1 MNLKDLRYMFLLM
14 MTMLTMSTLSSCS
27 EDDDSYDAYANWQ
40 ARNEKAF
47 SDTLAY
53 AKQQGEANGWYVFR
67 NWSLEDQTANKDNYG
82 NTATLTYKD
91 CDHIVVHVLSSGEGT
106 ACPMY
111 SDSVRVSYRGRL
123 LETTDKEGNV
133 SAGYVFDQNFE
144 GTYNKST
151 ALLSK
156 FAIRGLVD
164 GFTTALLKMH
174 AGDHWM
180 VYVPY
185 QLGYGSSTSNSSIP
199 AYSMLRFEI
208 ILDSFYSK

>member
-1 MNLKDLRYMFLLM
+1 MFLFVM
-14 MTMLTMSTLSSCS
+14 AMLTMSTLSSCS

-40 ARNEKAF
+40 ERNEKAF

-67 NWSLEDQTANKDNYG
+67 NWSLENQTPNKDVNG
-82 NTATLTYKD
+82 NSATLTYKD
-91 CDHIVVHVLSSGEGT
+91 YDNIVVHVLDSGAGT
-106 ACPMY
+106 ECPMF

-123 LETTDKEGNV
+123 LETTDKDGNV
-133 SAGYVFDQNFE
+133 NAGYVFDQNFE

-156 FAIRGLVD
+156 FAISGLVD

-174 AGDHWM
+174 AGDRWM
-180 VYVPY
+180 VYIPY
-185 QLGYGSSTSNSSIP
+185 QLGYGASTSNSGIP

-208 ILDSFYSK
+208 VLDSFYR